1 MKGPRGSQFL
11 IIFMDLLD
19 NNTQENKNYT
29 IYIPLYNF
37 GGTKNILATE
47 NLSLQA
53 RNSFLTKLPI
63 ISFISE
69 TDLIL

>member
-1 MKGPRGSQFL
+1 
-11 IIFMDLLD
+11 MDLLD

-47 NLSLQA
+47 NLSLEA